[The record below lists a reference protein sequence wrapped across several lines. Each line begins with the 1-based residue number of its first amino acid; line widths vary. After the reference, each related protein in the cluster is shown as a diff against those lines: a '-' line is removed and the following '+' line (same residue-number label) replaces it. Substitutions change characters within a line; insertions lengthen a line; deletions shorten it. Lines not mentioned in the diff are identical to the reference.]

1 MSASTKR
8 KTRQA
13 EIEAGTYKKQAA
25 QKERDE
31 KKAKEKRTVA
41 ICIAFVAVIIV
52 AAILL
57 NVIPAIKEKQELR
70 RYSEGTAVTVG
81 DRSYSPAEIS
91 YLYSNQFQS
100 FANSYYA
107 TLFGLDTSKGAS
119 GLGSVAYN
127 GPEVDGK
134 SFESWRDYFLDSVYT
149 QLSQIQTLLAYAR
162 DNGITLS
169 DEEKAQVEENIST
182 FETYAKTYGYPS
194 VDQFLQMNLG
204 KGLTLDAI
212 RGLELDSA
220 LAGKAYTAYQD
231 SLSFTDEQLDEEYAS
246 FNGNYD
252 TYSYAYYLVKAEA
265 AEGEEPTDM
274 AKAEAKASADA
285 IIASYQD
292 GYDVEDLYERLN
304 GYIEE
309 ELGGSATR
317 DDDRNGG
324 YLNGSY
330 ADWLKDAA
338 RQPGDITRVEDG
350 SDQYVVLFLDHKDAA
365 YPTVNVRH
373 ILIQAEKGEDGTW
386 SEEALAAAKAE
397 AERILAEYEA
407 GDKTEESFAA
417 LAEQYSTD
425 EGSKANGG
433 LYENVAKGQMVQE
446 FNDFCFAEGRKSGD
460 TGIVYGTNGQYA
472 GYHVM
477 YFAGEGELY
486 SKLLAENSL
495 TEKALD
501 EFLSAT
507 AAVTPGAEEA
517 LVDPVT
523 GPIVTPAPET
533 EEEPAKT
540 EG

>member
-107 TLFGLDTSKGAS
+107 MLYGLDTSKGAS

-149 QLSQIQTLLAYAR
+149 QLSQIQMLLAYAR

>member
-31 KKAKEKRTVA
+31 KKAKEKRTFT
-41 ICIAFVAVIIV
+41 ICVAFVAVLVV

-57 NVIPAIKEKQELR
+57 NVIPAIKNKQELR
-70 RYSEGTAVTVG
+70 RYTEGTAVTIG
-81 DRSYSPAEIS
+81 DRSYSPAEIK
-91 YLYSNQFQS
+91 YLYANQFQN

-127 GPEVDGK
+127 GPEMEGK
-134 SFESWRDYFLDSVYT
+134 SYASWRDYFLDSVYT
-149 QLSQIQTLLAYAR
+149 QLGQIQTMLGYAR
-162 DNGITLS
+162 ENGITLS

-182 FETYAKTYGYPS
+182 FETYAKTYGYPN
-194 VDQFLQMNLG
+194 VDQFLEINLG
-204 KGLTLDAI
+204 KGLTLDTI
-212 RGLELDSA
+212 RGLEQDSA
-220 LAGKAYTAYQD
+220 LANKAYTAYQE
-231 SLSFTDEQLDEEYAS
+231 SLSFTDGELDEEYAS

-252 TYSYAYYLVKAEA
+252 TYSYAYYQVKPEA
-265 AEGEEPTDM
+265 AEGEEPSEL
-274 AKAEAKASADA
+274 AIAEAKASADA

-317 DDDRNGG
+317 NDDM
-324 YLNGSY
+324 NGSY
-330 ADWLKDAA
+330 LSGAYADWVKDAA
-338 RQPGDITRVEDG
+338 RQPGDITRIEDG
-350 SDQYVVLFLDHKDAA
+350 NDQYVVLFLGHKDAA

-407 GDKTEESFAA
+407 GARTEESFAA

-446 FNDFCFAEGRKSGD
+446 FNDFCFAEGRRSGD

-477 YFAGEGELY
+477 YYVGEGELY
-486 SKLLAENSL
+486 SELLARNSL
-495 TEKALD
+495 TEKAIESWLND
-501 EFLSAT
+501 
-507 AAVTPGAEEA
+507 AAPAVVPGAEEV

-523 GPIVTPAPET
+523 APIATTAPQ
-533 EEEPAKT
+533 
-540 EG
+540 G